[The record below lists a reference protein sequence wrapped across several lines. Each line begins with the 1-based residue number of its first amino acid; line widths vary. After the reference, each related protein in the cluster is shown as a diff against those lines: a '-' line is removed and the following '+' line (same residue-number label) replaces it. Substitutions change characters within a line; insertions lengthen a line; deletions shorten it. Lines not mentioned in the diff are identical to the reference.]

1 MKKWTLLVAA
11 GLCALALA
19 SCEKQ
24 QVVTAAGE
32 AQFQVP
38 GVIFQACDE
47 ADSVLVQEYA
57 DALADM
63 PGSIQEIEVSLD
75 EGKTPALMIPNGC
88 VGILTDEDGVA
99 WEWAAGDVLRWTF
112 EKAPLEDNDRQ
123 MLVIGYLHDGVLS
136 EPMKFDTLSV
146 SCEIEIPE
154 TGAYYLYLV
163 GGSSDVITIGEGQF
177 TIELSEQ

>member
-1 MKKWTLLVAA
+1 MKRWTFLAA
-11 GLCALALA
+11 AALCALVLA

-24 QVVTAAGE
+24 QIVTAAGE
-32 AQFQVP
+32 TQFQAP
-38 GVIFQACDE
+38 EVIFQACDE
-47 ADSVLVQEYA
+47 ADSALVQEYS

-63 PGSIQEIEVSLD
+63 PGSIQEIAVSLD
-75 EGKTPALMIPNGC
+75 EGETPALMVPNGC
-88 VGILTDEDGVA
+88 VGILTDEDGAA
-99 WEWAAGDVLRWTF
+99 WEWTAGEVLRWTF

-123 MLVIGYLHDGVLS
+123 MLVIGYLHDGIMS

-163 GGSSDVITIGEGQF
+163 GGSSDVITIGEGQ
-177 TIELSEQ
+177 LSIDQSGQ